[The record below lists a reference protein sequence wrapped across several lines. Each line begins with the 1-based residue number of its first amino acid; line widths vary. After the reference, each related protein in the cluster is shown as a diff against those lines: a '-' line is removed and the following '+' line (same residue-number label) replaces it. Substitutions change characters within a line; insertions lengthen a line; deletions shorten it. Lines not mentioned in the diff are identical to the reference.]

1 MACCVFMVIL
11 LFLIDVEI
19 GLECMGKSS
28 IFVGLIIRNADGVH
42 RRME

>member
-1 MACCVFMVIL
+1 MLRLYGNFS
-11 LFLIDVEI
+11 FLIDVEI